1 VPSAPPDT
9 VALRRQYRQNILA
22 ARRWR
27 GVGRG
32 SSTASQTL
40 PLPPQSTAGSSS
52 SSSTSPLSMSLDN
65 SFPYELPMDWR
76 PSQSF
81 EYQPYPSPYPSPAP
95 SYVTR
100 PSHTTANHSSVSSN
114 GPPTA
119 SPTLSSTSSPHH
131 APAHAHSHSH
141 SSHNGPIDPSLQEP
155 YAHSWSHPP
164 QHQSTQS
171 PVTNHSQILNPANS
185 YATPPPSAK
194 PASAMSRQELEQELA
209 RLKTRVNELEVVHH
223 WFELKGMRGDQ
234 DVQHHHPR
242 LSQPLSAQH
251 HGHQHNHVSSVPS
264 MPSALHTPPGSTN
277 SPPSDTQPQIVMGGV
292 APTEEF
298 AASWRAR
305 TDARIKR
312 FCALNRAGNA
322 LCAWHD
328 SRRERRAYPPR
339 QAPPGYLNCGC
350 TEEEGKD
357 RLSFPCPES
366 NLTKLVSLF
375 FLDSVAFSFPSFP
388 FLSFFLF
395 FSRVSCLSHF
405 GRDATPSALFEESL
419 ARHGVGSYHPGEMV
433 RMDPALRNPLLKLL
447 ERRFGYVDGDFER
460 DPTTGHWVDGEG
472 AEFWETI
479 LPSGKPPVS
488 GGRKRGE
495 TK

>member
-1 VPSAPPDT
+1 MDS
-9 VALRRQYRQNILA
+9 
-22 ARRWR
+22 
-27 GVGRG
+27 
-32 SSTASQTL
+32 
-40 PLPPQSTAGSSS
+40 
-52 SSSTSPLSMSLDN
+52 

-100 PSHTTANHSSVSSN
+100 PTHTAANHSSVSNN

-131 APAHAHSHSH
+131 GPTHAHSHSH
-141 SSHNGPIDPSLQEP
+141 TSHNGPIDPSLQEP

-164 QHQSTQS
+164 QPQSAQS
-171 PVTNHSQILNPANS
+171 PIGSHSQILNPANS

-194 PASAMSRQELEQELA
+194 PASAMSRQELEQELS

-223 WFELKGMRGDQ
+223 WFELKGMRGGQ
-234 DVQHHHPR
+234 DVQHHPR
-242 LSQPLSAQH
+242 LPQPLSTGH
-251 HGHQHNHVSSVPS
+251 HGHQHNQHGSGLNSVPS
-264 MPSALHTPPGSTN
+264 MPSALHTPPGSID
-277 SPPSDTQPQIVMGGV
+277 SASSDHQQQAVMGGV

-350 TEEEGKD
+350 TDEE
-357 RLSFPCPES
+357 
-366 NLTKLVSLF
+366 
-375 FLDSVAFSFPSFP
+375 
-388 FLSFFLF
+388 
-395 FSRVSCLSHF
+395 
-405 GRDATPSALFEESL
+405 ALFEESL

-447 ERRFGYVDGDFER
+447 ETRFGYVDGDFER
-460 DPTTGHWVDGEG
+460 DPNTGLWVEGEG
-472 AEFWETI
+472 ADLWETI

-488 GGRKRGE
+488 GGRKRGD

>member
-1 VPSAPPDT
+1 MDS
-9 VALRRQYRQNILA
+9 
-22 ARRWR
+22 
-27 GVGRG
+27 
-32 SSTASQTL
+32 
-40 PLPPQSTAGSSS
+40 
-52 SSSTSPLSMSLDN
+52 

-100 PSHTTANHSSVSSN
+100 PTHTAANHSSVSNN

-131 APAHAHSHSH
+131 GPTHAHSHSH
-141 SSHNGPIDPSLQEP
+141 TSHNGPIDPSLQEP

-164 QHQSTQS
+164 QPQSAQS
-171 PVTNHSQILNPANS
+171 PIGSHSQILNPANS

-194 PASAMSRQELEQELA
+194 PASAMSRQELEQELS

-223 WFELKGMRGDQ
+223 WFELKGMRGGQ
-234 DVQHHHPR
+234 DVQHHPR
-242 LSQPLSAQH
+242 LPQPPSTGH
-251 HGHQHNHVSSVPS
+251 HGHQHNHHGSGLNSAPS
-264 MPSALHTPPGSTN
+264 MPSALHTPPGSID
-277 SPPSDTQPQIVMGGV
+277 SASSDHQQQAVMGGV

-350 TEEEGKD
+350 TDEE
-357 RLSFPCPES
+357 
-366 NLTKLVSLF
+366 
-375 FLDSVAFSFPSFP
+375 
-388 FLSFFLF
+388 
-395 FSRVSCLSHF
+395 
-405 GRDATPSALFEESL
+405 ALFEESL

-447 ERRFGYVDGDFER
+447 ETRFGYVDGDFER
-460 DPTTGHWVDGEG
+460 DPNTGLWIEGEG
-472 AEFWETI
+472 ADLWETI

-488 GGRKRGE
+488 GGRKRGD

>member
-1 VPSAPPDT
+1 MNAYPYEIRQPTLLQHSKVDSIQI
-9 VALRRQYRQNILA
+9 RRQYRQNILEN
-22 ARRWR
+22 RRH
-27 GVGRG
+27 RG
-32 SSTASQTL
+32 SSTSTTTSGG
-40 PLPPQSTAGSSS
+40 STATGQHLVSPSTAVTPSS
-52 SSSTSPLSMSLDN
+52 SMSLDS
-65 SFPYELPMDWR
+65 SFPYELPMEWR
-76 PSQSF
+76 PSQFS

-95 SYVTR
+95 TYVPR
-100 PSHTTANHSSVSSN
+100 PSHTTGNHSSVSN
-114 GPPTA
+114 ATAPTA

-131 APAHAHSHSH
+131 GPSHAHSHSH
-141 SSHNGPIDPSLQEP
+141 TSHNAPIDPTLQEP
-155 YAHSWSHPP
+155 YAHSWSHP
-164 QHQSTQS
+164 QSQQS
-171 PVTNHSQILNPANS
+171 PIGNHSQILNPANS

-194 PASAMSRQELEQELA
+194 PASAMSRQELEQELS

-223 WFELKGMRGDQ
+223 WFELKGMRGAAAAAAAVGAGGES
-234 DVQHHHPR
+234 DVH
-242 LSQPLSAQH
+242 H
-251 HGHQHNHVSSVPS
+251 HGHPRASIGHAGGPGAGHHHHHHQHNSSIHSVPS
-264 MPSALHTPPGSTN
+264 IPPAALTPPSSN
-277 SPPSDTQPQIVMGGV
+277 SSEHQLPIIGGV

-350 TEEEGKD
+350 TEEE
-357 RLSFPCPES
+357 
-366 NLTKLVSLF
+366 
-375 FLDSVAFSFPSFP
+375 
-388 FLSFFLF
+388 
-395 FSRVSCLSHF
+395 
-405 GRDATPSALFEESL
+405 ALFEESL

-460 DPTTGHWVDGEG
+460 DPASGLWVDGEG
-472 AEFWETI
+472 SELWETI

>member
-1 VPSAPPDT
+1 MNGYPFEIKQPTLLHTKVMEQQDS
-9 VALRRQYRQNILA
+9 LLIRRQYRQSLLEG
-22 ARRWR
+22 RRWR
-27 GVGRG
+27 GAG

-40 PLPPQSTAGSSS
+40 PPHSTSSPSSS
-52 SSSTSPLSMSLDN
+52 ATSTSMSMDS

-100 PSHTTANHSSVSSN
+100 PSHTAANHSSVSNN

-131 APAHAHSHSH
+131 GPTHAHSHSH
-141 SSHNGPIDPSLQEP
+141 TSHNGPIDPSLQEP
-155 YAHSWSHPP
+155 YSHSWSHPP
-164 QHQSTQS
+164 QPQSAQS
-171 PVTNHSQILNPANS
+171 PIGNHSQILNPANS

-194 PASAMSRQELEQELA
+194 PASAMSRQELEQELS

-223 WFELKGMRGDQ
+223 WFELKGMRGEP

-242 LSQPLSAQH
+242 GLPQSLSTGH
-251 HGHQHNHVSSVPS
+251 HGHHHNSGVHSVPS
-264 MPSALHTPPGSTN
+264 MPSALNTPPGSTN
-277 SPPSDTQPQIVMGGV
+277 SVASDHGQAVMGGV

-298 AASWRAR
+298 ASSWRAR

-350 TEEEGKD
+350 TDEEGQ
-357 RLSFPCPES
+357 
-366 NLTKLVSLF
+366 
-375 FLDSVAFSFPSFP
+375 
-388 FLSFFLF
+388 
-395 FSRVSCLSHF
+395 
-405 GRDATPSALFEESL
+405 
-419 ARHGVGSYHPGEMV
+419 
-433 RMDPALRNPLLKLL
+433 
-447 ERRFGYVDGDFER
+447 
-460 DPTTGHWVDGEG
+460 
-472 AEFWETI
+472 
-479 LPSGKPPVS
+479 
-488 GGRKRGE
+488 
-495 TK
+495 